1 MPRLSATL
9 FAVAISSCACTYG
22 EPEVHVSVQ
31 NVALSADGELL
42 AAVVKYE
49 RDRPPTG
56 LSTFPDGG
64 RPKTLHQ
71 RADVYVVDLAR
82 RAVVFEGSVTAPESR
97 RLSFSPWLVGWV
109 GRRAYFKITGCPDS
123 FSSECYGKLVGQ
135 SIYSFSPGNAITE
148 SASSNGALLMDKINA
163 TSNYADAGAGAEAYG
178 VSFTCERGAS
188 REPLLRF
195 AGERLTLVPR

>member
-1 MPRLSATL
+1 MPRLSVTL
-9 FAVAISSCACTYG
+9 FAAAISSCACTYG
-22 EPEVHVSVQ
+22 EPEVHLRVQ

-71 RADVYVVDLAR
+71 RADVYVVDLVR

-123 FSSECYGKLVGQ
+123 FSSECYGKLVGE
-135 SIYSFSPGNAITE
+135 SIYSLSPGGAITE
-148 SASSNGALLMDKINA
+148 SATSKGALLVDKIDA
-163 TSNYADAGAGAEAYG
+163 ISNYAYAGAEAYG
-178 VSFTCERGAS
+178 VSFTRERGAS
-188 REPLLRF
+188 REPLLQF
-195 AGERLTLVPR
+195 AGERLTLVQR